1 LRSKLAATAVST
13 KSTLS
18 SLLGLPDSD
27 ILASSESAVYQGV
40 SVIVVITKTDLYM
53 LTNEGRVMYQ
63 HSVGELRRLELRGSD
78 EILISF

>member
-1 LRSKLAATAVST
+1 VST